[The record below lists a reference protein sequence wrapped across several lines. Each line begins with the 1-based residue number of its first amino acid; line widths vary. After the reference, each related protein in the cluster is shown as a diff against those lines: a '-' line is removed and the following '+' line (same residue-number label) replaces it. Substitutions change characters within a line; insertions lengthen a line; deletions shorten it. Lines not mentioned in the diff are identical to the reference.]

1 MQQSNNGI
9 CVIDRSGCMLT
20 DNTGSSSVSRGG
32 LATGSAG
39 TDVWLVLL
47 ASETLSESGL
57 WSSTGLVENELLG
70 GMDEGR
76 T

>member
-1 MQQSNNGI
+1 MQPSSNGI
-9 CVIDRSGCMLT
+9 CVIDTSGCMLT
-20 DNTGSSSVSRGG
+20 DNTGSSTVSREG
-32 LATGSAG
+32 LATTSAG